1 MNLHLHL
8 QHSLRLVPYAINKY
22 YPDMGTDE
30 RFDDLCQAGANGLI
44 TAIDRFEPKR
54 GVRVSTYA
62 LFWIRHSVARFP
74 FATPSERQEI
84 GRAREELGRPT
95 TDEEVRREVGI
106 SPQRYRDV
114 LRMARPAYS
123 LHARNRVTQEELI
136 NEVTEDEAIGVD
148 AGGRHN
154 SLLRLAIDDLVS

>member
-1 MNLHLHL
+1 VRALTL
-8 QHSLRLVPYAINKY
+8 S
-22 YPDMGTDE
+22 
-30 RFDDLCQAGANGLI
+30 RF
-44 TAIDRFEPKR
+44 T
-54 GVRVSTYA
+54 
-62 LFWIRHSVARFP
+62 RFP

-84 GRAREELGRPT
+84 GRAREELALELGRPT